1 MHINESQ
8 IFETWAPI
16 IESKTGIKESA
27 KLGWL
32 SKYCHYHSLN
42 ESFNGSY
49 AQVGVPPAGNLGGLM
64 GNVSTPGANLGVYG
78 DQGSGDKFPSLLPLA
93 IQVAARTIGFDIV
106 NVIPMSGPTG
116 VLTYLDY
123 VYAGGNTN
131 TDVKPTLIKL
141 STTTAFTA
149 GVAVG
154 ADYKLGSTASNL
166 SLKFVGYSRI
176 DGQPIFRVSNADSGN
191 APTIAAAATTGGLVA
206 GLTATGASAFGGITP
221 SLVKA
226 LEDHIQGF
234 AGAGSDDS
242 NDFAGPYANG
252 TEDAGAMS
260 RGYGEN
266 TYYRQMGLKAYTKFV
281 EAKTFQVAA
290 SVTTEQ
296 IQDLNKQY
304 GIDVVSMIE
313 NALVNEVSQSINKN
327 ILSKA
332 FSLGWLNNYQMK
344 ASEGVT
350 LNMTLDPGATG
361 TSATYLVPD
370 AASTSLGTAT
380 VAVTVPAFSAFAG
393 AGGVTNENLYTVQ
406 RRILSKVLAAGNVIA
421 QRGRRGPANFIV
433 TNLQLATAIQDNAQ
447 FTAAPLT
454 NAINQNNGSLY
465 PVGTIA
471 GMTVYVDPNMRYDDT
486 RILVGRKG
494 ADEEPGL
501 KFMPYMMAESIQT
514 IAEGTMS
521 PKIAVKSRYALVE
534 AGQLPQTQYYTLYV
548 NVGNISI
555 I

>member
-16 IESKTGIKESA
+16 IESKTGIKETA

-131 TDVKPTLIKL
+131 TDIKPTMIKL
-141 STTTAFTA
+141 STTTAFST
-149 GVAVG
+149 GVAIG
-154 ADYKLGSTASNL
+154 ADYQLGSTASSL

-191 APTIAAAATTGGLVA
+191 APTIATAATTGGLVA

-234 AGAGSDDS
+234 AGAGANDS

-252 TEDAGAMS
+252 VEDAGAMS

-266 TYYRQMGLKAYTKFV
+266 SYYRQMGLKAYTKFV

-332 FSLGWLNNYQMK
+332 FSLGWLNNFQMK

-361 TSATYLVPD
+361 TTATYLVPD

-380 VAVTVPAFSAFAG
+380 VAVTVPAFSSFAG
-393 AGGVTNENLYTVQ
+393 SGGVTNENLYTVQ

-433 TNLQLATAIQDNAQ
+433 TNLQLATAVQDNAQ